1 MSAPVSDDPHD
12 HPPGD
17 PTLKEERRLN
27 RRFRRLEGLLPR
39 PMGKGVRGLRKPGL
53 WMVRIPVGL
62 LLIIGGF
69 FSFLPVLG
77 LWMLPLGLLL
87 LAVDLPFLQAPVS
100 RAMVRVERWW
110 QNFRRRH
117 RSDDSQDP
125 A

>member
-1 MSAPVSDDPHD
+1 MSAPVSDDTPQS
-12 HPPGD
+12 PPGD
-17 PTLKEERRLN
+17 STLKEERRLN

-39 PMGKGVRGLRKPGL
+39 PMGKGMRKLRKPGL

-62 LLIIGGF
+62 LLIVGGF

-100 RAMVRVERWW
+100 RGLVRVERWW
-110 QNFRRRH
+110 QNFRRR
-117 RSDDSQDP
+117 RK
-125 A
+125 AGE